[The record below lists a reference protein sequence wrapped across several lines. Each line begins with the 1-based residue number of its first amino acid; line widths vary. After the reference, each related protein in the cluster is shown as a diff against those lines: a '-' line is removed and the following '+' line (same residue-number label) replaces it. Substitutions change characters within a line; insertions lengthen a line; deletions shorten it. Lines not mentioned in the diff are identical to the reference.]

1 MQKTTKA
8 TTTTTAKSEI
18 ATTTTTKTT
27 TKWKYNYN
35 PCNHPDHLELNK
47 ELDGSC
53 HGLSDECQRWWADAP
68 TTSDPPSFLHVGLG
82 LASTQIGRHRPKAAD
97 QVRRPSDTGCFDSC
111 LGSPL
116 SLRLVRGLVEEP
128 RG

>member
-1 MQKTTKA
+1 MLKL
-8 TTTTTAKSEI
+8 
-18 ATTTTTKTT
+18 
-27 TKWKYNYN
+27 
-35 PCNHPDHLELNK
+35 LE
-47 ELDGSC
+47 EQDRT
-53 HGLSDECQRWWADAP
+53 DESQRWWADAP

-97 QVRRPSDTGCFDSC
+97 QVWQPSDTGCFDSC

>member
-1 MQKTTKA
+1 MQLGPGVHLAYVAAQQNMESA
-8 TTTTTAKSEI
+8 TVVKNR
-18 ATTTTTKTT
+18 
-27 TKWKYNYN
+27 WN
-35 PCNHPDHLELNK
+35 
-47 ELDGSC
+47 
-53 HGLSDECQRWWADAP
+53 DECQRWWADAP